1 MSALP
6 QPTDIADHE
15 HEVRKV
21 PTTDNKL
28 SGRPE
33 QIPLWPAFNFS
44 FLIYQFEVTRLPRLI
59 EPRL

>member
-21 PTTDNKL
+21 PTADNKL

-33 QIPLWPAFNFS
+33 QNPALAS
-44 FLIYQFEVTRLPRLI
+44 RSISLLIYKFEVARFPRLI